1 MVVFLFGY
9 EINLMKKKSRGQ
21 GEVFRI
27 FEEETPSQEMK
38 QLLEAPLDIYEN
50 QVEQTIANN

>member
-9 EINLMKKKSRGQ
+9 EINLMKKKPRGQ

-27 FEEETPSQEMK
+27 FEEETPSLEMK
-38 QLLEAPLDIYEN
+38 KLLEAPLDIYEN
-50 QVEQTIANN
+50 QVEQTIGDN